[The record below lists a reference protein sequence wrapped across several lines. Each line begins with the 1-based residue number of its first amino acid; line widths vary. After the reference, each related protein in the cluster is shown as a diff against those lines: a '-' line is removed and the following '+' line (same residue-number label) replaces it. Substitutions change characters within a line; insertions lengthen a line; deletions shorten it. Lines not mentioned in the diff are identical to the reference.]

1 MSYSSWTS
9 ATTSTAIPDV
19 VIYYGCDMANP
30 SYIACSTAHY
40 YGGESNI
47 VYIHAGNTTPVYFDS
62 FSIDPWD
69 TDILGNS
76 YWWSPGGM
84 SFNAQHYNEMQMK
97 IKAAWGLWCRN
108 EDHLN
113 NMQKKIEREWSR
125 YLNNEKARERQ
136 LAQNAAE
143 VKAQRLLGLMIG
155 KKELEVYKRTGRI
168 FVKGENG
175 TYIVRKGSFTQKIE
189 DSKIVD
195 LCVHIKSECKCPK
208 TDNVIALK
216 VLLENDE
223 KHVLKLANRIG
234 SSSLPKELPLA
245 ACM

>member
-9 ATTSTAIPDV
+9 ATASTADV
-19 VIYYGCDMANP
+19 GTYYGCDLATSDCTTTSNV
-30 SYIACSTAHY
+30 HY
-40 YGGESNI
+40 YGATSNT
-47 VYIHAGNTTPVYFDS
+47 VYTDVTDCAYVYFDG
-62 FSIDPWD
+62 IEIKPWD
-69 TDILGNS
+69 TGI
-76 YWWSPGGM
+76 WWSHLDM

-113 NMQKKIEREWSR
+113 SMQKKIEREWSR
-125 YLNNEKARERQ
+125 YLNNEKARERR

-143 VKAQRLLGLMIG
+143 DKAQRLLGLMIG

-168 FVKGENG
+168 FVKGENN

-189 DSKIVD
+189 DNKIVD
-195 LCVHIKSECKCPK
+195 LCVHINSQYKCPK